1 MLSEKMRAQAATE
14 YMFFVAL
21 VFVLAATMMFN
32 SFRNSETTIALAS
45 ARLACDEM
53 ASVNSSLPCYFVN
66 YTVNARDFNIYPNVS
81 RYYTADQREALKNK
95 SLENIR
101 DVFRKGELISGN
113 CFASFF
119 YNYCVSV
126 PFEP

>member
-1 MLSEKMRAQAATE
+1 MLSEKRRAQAATE

-21 VFVLAATMMFN
+21 VFVLAAALMLN

-45 ARLACDEM
+45 TRLACDEM
-53 ASVNSSLPCYFVN
+53 TSLNSSLPCYFVN
-66 YTVNARDFNIYPNVS
+66 YTVNARDFNIYPNFS
-81 RYYTADQREALKNK
+81 MYYTADQKAALVRK

-101 DVFRKGELISGN
+101 DVFKKDAVVSGN

-126 PFEP
+126 P